1 MRFHLCVESKVG
13 HKGTYL
19 QNRFTDVGTDMG
31 FPKGSWVG
39 RDGLGVWG
47 EQMEALPYRMDKQ

>member
-1 MRFHLCVESKVG
+1 MCVESKVG